1 MCSHRLRKRIGQ
13 GPHRA
18 TLLLLL
24 ATTFAPAA
32 KAQLRSAHFA
42 DADRATSSFSRHAR
56 KPVGRVSAS
65 DRGQR
70 SSSAST
76 RRYPAIRLRSTWT
89 IGGDDAD
96 TTFLLPFSLTTT
108 AQHFVV
114 YDAIA
119 RRVVALSPIS
129 GKEAWRFGRAGRG
142 PNEFGGIAFVSPRP
156 AGGVRILDL
165 GNQRL
170 SSLSEQGTI
179 LGRYAYPF
187 GADPRGVCDLQES
200 QVRLRALVDHEI
212 QRVVDDTTVVADGPL
227 PWPELAGHPGLV
239 RQSLLV
245 SHPRGDV
252 CFATLS
258 FGPRFAIL
266 DKDGVRATGSWTEPV
281 PLARARSLG
290 KGSWT
295 MMPGSVITTTSATG
309 VGETFAVLFEGR
321 STQRKRL
328 IDFYSI
334 ADASYLFSIV
344 LPFEAKVIGY
354 GHGLLV
360 AMGETSDGAPF
371 VRAMSASPSL
381 ETLVSRARAAT
392 R

>member
-1 MCSHRLRKRIGQ
+1 MMAGAVRVVMIG
-13 GPHRA
+13 A
-18 TLLLLL
+18 CIL
-24 ATTFAPAA
+24 A
-32 KAQLRSAHFA
+32 
-42 DADRATSSFSRHAR
+42 
-56 KPVGRVSAS
+56 VGRSEAQGRRAQREALLSAWAIGGDATDS
-65 DRGQR
+65 TILMPPQFRGSATDRGQR
-70 SSSAST
+70 SAGAST
-76 RRYPAIRLRSTWT
+76 RRIVPVRLRLAWT

-108 AQHFVV
+108 AHHFVV

-119 RRVVALSPIS
+119 RRVVALSPVS

-170 SSLSEQGTI
+170 SSLSDQGTI
-179 LGRYAYPF
+179 LGRNSYPF
-187 GADPRGVCDLQES
+187 GADPRGVCDLQKS
-200 QVRLRALVDHEI
+200 QVRLRALLDHEI
-212 QRVVDDTTVVADGPL
+212 QRVVDDTTVVADEPL
-227 PWPELAGHPGLV
+227 PWPELAGQPGLV
-239 RQSLLV
+239 RQSLLF

-252 CFATLS
+252 CVATLS

-266 DKDGVRATGSWTEPV
+266 DKDGVRATGSWIEPV

-309 VGETFAVLFEGR
+309 VGDTFAVLFEGR
-321 STQRKRL
+321 STQRKRVV
-328 IDFYSI
+328 DFYSI
-334 ADASYLFSIV
+334 ADASYLLSIV
-344 LPFEAKVIGY
+344 LPFEAKVISY

-371 VRAMSASPSL
+371 IRAMSASPSL
-381 ETLVSRARAAT
+381 ETLVNRARAAT

>member
-1 MCSHRLRKRIGQ
+1 MRSELSRERTGLV
-13 GPHRA
+13 PNRA

-24 ATTFAPAA
+24 FTAVAPSARAQVGAVHFAEDDRAPSAYSRLA
-32 KAQLRSAHFA
+32 EKQGVRVISTDRLQRSA
-42 DADRATSSFSRHAR
+42 
-56 KPVGRVSAS
+56 
-65 DRGQR
+65 
-70 SSSAST
+70 SAST
-76 RRYPAIRLRSTWT
+76 RRFPPVRLRLTWAL
-89 IGGDDAD
+89 GGDDAD
-96 TTFLLPFSLTTT
+96 TTFLLPFSLTST
-108 AQHFVV
+108 AHHFVV
-114 YDAIA
+114 YDAIG
-119 RRVVALSPIS
+119 RRVVALSPVS

-170 SSLSEQGTI
+170 SSLSDQGTI

-187 GADPRGVCDLQES
+187 GADPRGVCDLQKS

-212 QRVVDDTTVVADGPL
+212 QRVVDDTTVVSDGPL
-227 PWPELAGHPGLV
+227 PWPELAGQPGLV
-239 RQSLLV
+239 RQSLLF
-245 SHPRGDV
+245 SHPSGDV

-258 FGPRFAIL
+258 FGPKFAIL
-266 DKDGVRATGSWTEPV
+266 DKHGVRATGSWIEQV

-309 VGETFAVLFEGR
+309 VGEAFAVLFEGR

-328 IDFYSI
+328 VDFYSI
-334 ADASYLFSIV
+334 DDASYLFSIV

-360 AMGETSDGAPF
+360 AMGETSAGAPF
-371 VRAMSASPSL
+371 IRAMSASPSL

>member
-1 MCSHRLRKRIGQ
+1 
-13 GPHRA
+13 
-18 TLLLLL
+18 
-24 ATTFAPAA
+24 
-32 KAQLRSAHFA
+32 
-42 DADRATSSFSRHAR
+42 
-56 KPVGRVSAS
+56 
-65 DRGQR
+65 
-70 SSSAST
+70 
-76 RRYPAIRLRSTWT
+76 
-89 IGGDDAD
+89 
-96 TTFLLPFSLTTT
+96 
-108 AQHFVV
+108 V

-170 SSLSEQGTI
+170 SSLSDQGTI

-295 MMPGSVITTTSATG
+295 MMPGSVYHDERDWCGRDLCGPFEELDAAKAPYRLL
-309 VGETFAVLFEGR
+309 FDRRRLLPVLR
-321 STQRKRL
+321 
-328 IDFYSI
+328 
-334 ADASYLFSIV
+334 V

-360 AMGETSDGAPF
+360 AMVRHRMVLTF

>member
-170 SSLSEQGTI
+170 SSLSDQGTI

-212 QRVVDDTTVVADGPL
+212 QRSVGNY
-227 PWPELAGHPGLV
+227 
-239 RQSLLV
+239 
-245 SHPRGDV
+245 RGDV